1 MAKEATLQ
9 VRMDADLKEKVEAL
23 YRDMGT
29 SFAEA
34 VRIFAK
40 QSIQENG
47 MPFVVTA
54 NPKNTYGRL
63 SQYADSSLVPE
74 EYVLTYAIFPQ
85 VKTDFLKRR

>member
-9 VRMDADLKEKVEAL
+9 VRMDADLKKKAEDL

-40 QSIQENG
+40 QSVKENG

-54 NPKNTYGRL
+54 NPQNTYARL
-63 SQYADSSLVPE
+63 SQYADKKLITE
-74 EYVLTYAIFPQ
+74 EKGAYERAMVEKHE
-85 VKTDFLKRR
+85 KTD

>member
-23 YRDMGT
+23 YREMGT

-40 QSIQENG
+40 QSVIENG
-47 MPFVVTA
+47 MPFVVSANRKNTFGRLAKYA
-54 NPKNTYGRL
+54 NPDLMELENGAMERALTNKHEE
-63 SQYADSSLVPE
+63 AD
-74 EYVLTYAIFPQ
+74 
-85 VKTDFLKRR
+85 